1 MKKQSLLKLVISM
14 VIFGTIGIFVRYI
27 DAERGFI
34 AFTRGIIG
42 ALILVLALLVMK
54 RRPSLT
60 AIKNNLV
67 WLLIS
72 GACIGINWILLFES
86 YSYTTIATSTLCYY
100 MSPVFVIIASPL
112 VLGARVPLKKWI
124 CVGVALVGMVLVS
137 GIVGGKGVGENGII
151 GVALALGAA
160 LFYATVTLLNKKLK
174 DISSYD
180 TTIVQLAAA
189 ALTVLPYTIFAESND
204 FSALEPLAVIMILVV
219 GIVHTGV
226 AYMLFFSSIQELP
239 TETVALFSYLDP
251 IVAVLLSLFIN
262 EPMTLPMGIGAVLII
277 VALIASEIDL
287 KALFGVKK

>member
-1 MKKQSLLKLVISM
+1 MKKHSLLKLIISM

-42 ALILVLALLVMK
+42 AIILVVALLLMR

-112 VLGARVPLKKWI
+112 VLGARVTAKKWI
-124 CVGVALVGMVLVS
+124 CVVVALVGMVLVS
-137 GIVGGKGVGENGII
+137 GIVGGDGIGENGII

-160 LFYATVTLLNKKLK
+160 LLYATVTLLNKKLK

-204 FSALEPLAVIMILVV
+204 IFALDPVAIIMILVV
-219 GIVHTGV
+219 GVLHTGV

-251 IVAVLLSLFIN
+251 IVAVLLSLFIS
-262 EPMTLPMGIGAVLII
+262 EPMTLPMCIGAVLII
-277 VALIASEIDL
+277 VALIASEVDL
-287 KALFGVKK
+287 KRLFGIKK